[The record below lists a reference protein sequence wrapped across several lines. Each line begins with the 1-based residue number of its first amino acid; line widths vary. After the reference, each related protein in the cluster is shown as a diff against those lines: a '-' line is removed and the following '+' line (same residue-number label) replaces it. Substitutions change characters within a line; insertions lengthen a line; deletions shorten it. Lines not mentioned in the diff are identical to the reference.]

1 MARGSDRIVALDIGA
16 SSIKAG
22 VFVAHRRAGI
32 ELLGFSMREL
42 GNDPGAEDDSAR
54 MEQIT
59 AATRELMEELGIPA
73 GGPVLLSVPGQA
85 VFSRFV
91 KLPPVSREKILQIV
105 RYEAQQNVPFPIDE
119 VVWDYQL
126 VGDGTGEVDVMLAA
140 IKREMIE
147 DITGA
152 VSAAGLQPELVD
164 VAPMTL
170 YNAVRY
176 NYPEL
181 PACTLVIDIGA
192 RSTDLIFIEAS
203 RVFNRSIPVGGNAIT
218 QQIMREFDLPFETA
232 EQLKREHAFVSFG
245 GAYEAPASETA
256 DKVSKTVRA
265 VMTRLHAEITRSI
278 NFYRT
283 QQSGSQPG
291 LILLTGG
298 SAIIA
303 HIDTFLKE
311 KLRIPVDHLN
321 PFNNIAVN
329 AAIDAK
335 DIGGQAHLLS
345 EVAGLALRQALACPI
360 ELNLI
365 PPAYLKTKAFQ
376 RRQPFLVAALAVM
389 ALMALVWWAF
399 FTQRAAHAARR
410 LAILDGKVG
419 HVEQVEG
426 RLMVVEGEVR
436 ALEDQGRRLSQLP
449 LRRALWPRLV
459 SDLYGRVPEGMWLT
473 RLAAHRGGPPAPDGA
488 GAAEPDGL
496 MPPPMEPAPGAG
508 VAVVEALELTG
519 YAYLDKVPM
528 AGAGHEDGILQFRN
542 ALRASP
548 FLSEKTDVT
557 QLPTPAR
564 DDFVREFTIR
574 AVLKQPV
581 QL

>member
-1 MARGSDRIVALDIGA
+1 MARGSERIVALDIGA
-16 SSIKAG
+16 GSIKAG
-22 VFVAHRRAGI
+22 VFVAHRRNGI
-32 ELLGFSMREL
+32 ELLGFAMRDL
-42 GNDPGAEDDSAR
+42 GADPTAEDESVR
-54 MEQIT
+54 MGQIT
-59 AATRELMEELGIPA
+59 EATRDLMQELGIP

-126 VGDGTGEVDVMLAA
+126 VGDGGGEVDVMLAA

-147 DITGA
+147 NITGA
-152 VSAAGLQPELVD
+152 VAAAGLQPELVD

-218 QQIMREFDLPFETA
+218 QQIMREFDLPWETA

-283 QQSGSQPG
+283 QQAGSQPG

-298 SAIIA
+298 SAVIA

-311 KLRIPVDHLN
+311 KLRIAVDHLN

-329 AAIDAK
+329 AAINAQ
-335 DIGGQAHLLS
+335 DIGGQAHLLG
-345 EVAGLALRQALACPI
+345 EVAGLALRRALACPI

-365 PPAYLKTKAFQ
+365 PPSFLKAKTFQ
-376 RRQPFLVAALAVM
+376 RRQPFLISALAVM

-399 FTQRAAHAARR
+399 FTQRASTAGRR
-410 LAILDGKVG
+410 LALLDNKVAQMEL
-419 HVEQVEG
+419 VER
-426 RLMVVEGEVR
+426 RLVVVEGEVR
-436 ALEDQGRRLSQLP
+436 AHADQGGRLARLP
-449 LRRALWPRLV
+449 LQRAVWPRLL
-459 SDLYGRVPEGMWLT
+459 SDLHGRVPEGMWLT
-473 RLAAHRGGPPAPDGA
+473 KIAAYRQTGDAPDGGAPPDAGGPMAPPPAPGGA
-488 GAAEPDGL
+488 
-496 MPPPMEPAPGAG
+496 PAP
-508 VAVVEALELTG
+508 VATVAALELTG
-519 YAYLDKVPM
+519 FAYVDKVPM

-542 ALRASP
+542 ELRASP
-548 FLSEKTDVT
+548 FLTEQTDVT